1 MLIAAGHVSE
11 NSLRHILTDSTG
23 ISAKGSGGGYH
34 FPSFHNWLRPCLH
47 VSIFVWE
54 RNFFSP
60 FSKKF
65 ASTRSV
71 FESFSPVH
79 TYTINQFENDNLP
92 NCASLTHTCT
102 LIMIYYEPEK
112 VAFSNENGYVWT
124 GPELTSLRKRCV
136 SFNPLNHKDQNLN
149 SHLLP
154 LYTYYRSSGKKL
166 IKYQAVIFVWSC
178 P

>member
-1 MLIAAGHVSE
+1 MTSRTPYHRNEGFVGLCWWLKQFSWTFFLCKHLLLLQKMLIAAGHVSE

-23 ISAKGSGGGYH
+23 ISAKGRGGGYH
-34 FPSFHNWLRPCLH
+34 FPSSHTWLRPCLH
-47 VSIFVWE
+47 VSVFVWE

-79 TYTINQFENDNLP
+79 TYTTNQFENDNLP

-102 LIMIYYEPEK
+102 LIMSPRKLRFQMKTDTCGQGLSWRHSESVVYR
-112 VAFSNENGYVWT
+112 
-124 GPELTSLRKRCV
+124 LT
-136 SFNPLNHKDQNLN
+136 F
-149 SHLLP
+149 
-154 LYTYYRSSGKKL
+154 
-166 IKYQAVIFVWSC
+166 
-178 P
+178 